1 MKRCPR
7 CSQVYSDEMA
17 FCLADGTP
25 LAPGSDEPE
34 EPTVVRSSRSTSP
47 TPAVA
52 GPGFGSIIKYLAAG
66 VLLLIILLVLG
77 AAFLWIFWPRDRT
90 IIAANNIS
98 TTNSDAVTPTRTPI
112 STPTSTP
119 FVPVRET
126 PIRDD
131 RKNDL
136 ETQQAELE
144 RERQRLAEERRRLEE
159 QKQNSLGTTRTVP
172 PSFVDPG
179 TTRITFRRGSVG
191 ETVSGTI
198 GNSRSFVLRT
208 LGGQYLSATVRSAGG
223 CVVFSGGGANTGF
236 VTGSGDSYLYLRN
249 TCGSPARF
257 SLTVV
262 VR

>member
-17 FCLADGTP
+17 FCLSDGTP
-25 LAPGSDEPE
+25 LVPGSDEPE
-34 EPTVVRSSRSTSP
+34 EPTVVRSSR
-47 TPAVA
+47 PASATAA
-52 GPGFGSIIKYLAAG
+52 GPGLGSIIKYLAAG
-66 VLLLIILLVLG
+66 VLLLTILFVLG
-77 AAFLWIFWPRDRT
+77 AAFLWIFWPREKT
-90 IIAANNIS
+90 LTSVNNIS
-98 TTNSDAVTPTRTPI
+98 TTNSDALTPTRTPVATPI
-112 STPTSTP
+112 STPFTQ
-119 FVPVRET
+119 VRET

-159 QKQNSLGTTRTVP
+159 QKRNPVDTTRTET

-179 TTRITFRRGSVG
+179 TSRITFRRGSVG

-198 GNSRSFVLRT
+198 GNARGFVLRT

-223 CVVFSGGGANTGF
+223 CVVFSGGGASTGF

-249 TCGSPARF
+249 SCGSPARF